1 MKKNRKHKKRA
12 EQIDVQL
19 VSKVMCF
26 FFLVFG
32 VVGSYCGF
40 VAGLAGCGGGE
51 HGR

>member
-19 VSKVMCF
+19 VSKVMC